1 MARIAFRDVTV
12 DFGATRALDSIDFA
26 IEPGEIVGLLGHN
39 GAGKST
45 VINVAAGVLKPTGGY
60 YEVDDERVVNP
71 TPAAVAALG
80 VTVVS
85 QEPALVGTLS
95 VSDNLFLGQRHV
107 PRQGRKAIARAA
119 LERVGLGALDLDT
132 LVAVLPVGQRQLVD
146 LARGLVRGDMKVLF
160 LDEPTAA
167 LGAAETETL
176 HDLIR
181 SFAAEGTTIV
191 YVSHRLPDILDVCTR
206 VVVFN
211 AGRLVR
217 DQPAAELGIRDLAI
231 ALAPD
236 FQDLEAHTAAEV
248 GDEVLTAS
256 GPVSM
261 RFCAG
266 EIVGLFGM
274 AAGGQF
280 AITESV
286 FGWRHR
292 AVAEHLHYTLDG
304 RPFAPRSP
312 TAAISAGVFMSP
324 ADRESDGLL
333 FNLNARENALLPW
346 LRGLSRVGWIGAK
359 TGEQPYQAGRDAM
372 KMVGPGG
379 TAPMGA
385 FSGGNKQKH
394 LLARWMFAKKPRVLL
409 LNQPTQGVD
418 IGAKNDIVRALRALA
433 ATGVTVVVA
442 SSESDEIARM
452 CDRAYVIYSDRA
464 AEIPTGPDMEEELLR
479 SLLELAAA

>member
-1 MARIAFRDVTV
+1 MSRIAFRDVTV
-12 DFGATRALDSIDFA
+12 DFGPTRALDAIDFA
-26 IEPGEIVGLLGHN
+26 VEPGEIVALLGHN

-45 VINVAAGVLKPTGGY
+45 VINVAAGVVKPTAGH
-60 YEVDDERVVNP
+60 YEVDGVTVTSP
-71 TPAAVAALG
+71 TPQSVAALG

-95 VSDNLFLGQRHV
+95 VTDNLFLGQSHIAR
-107 PRQGRKAIARAA
+107 RDRAAAARAA
-119 LERVGLGALDLDT
+119 LGRVGLEGLDPHT
-132 LVAVLPVGQRQLVD
+132 LVSLLPVGQRQLID

-176 HDLIR
+176 HALIR
-181 SFAAEGTTIV
+181 GFAAEGTTVV

-217 DQPAAELGIRDLAI
+217 DEPVADLGIRDLAI

-236 FQDLEAHTAAEV
+236 FTDLEAHTPSAAGAEV
-248 GDEVLTAS
+248 LRADGALS
-256 GPVSM
+256 L
-261 RFCAG
+261 RFRAG

-280 AITESV
+280 AILESI
-286 FGWRHR
+286 FGWQHR
-292 AVAEHLHYTLDG
+292 SVTARLRYTLDG
-304 RPFAPRSP
+304 APFAPPSP
-312 TAAISAGVFMSP
+312 AAAIRAGVFMSP
-324 ADRESDGLL
+324 ADRESEGLL
-333 FNLNARENALLPW
+333 FNLSARENTLLPW
-346 LRGLSRVGWIGAK
+346 MRRLSRVGWIGAR
-359 TGEQPYQAGRDAM
+359 TGAEAYGRARDAM
-372 KMVGPGG
+372 KILGPSGA
-379 TAPMGA
+379 APMGA

-394 LLARWMFAKKPRVLL
+394 LLARWMFPAPPRVLL

-418 IGAKNDIVRALRALA
+418 IGAKNDIVRALRTLA
-433 ATGVTVVVA
+433 ASGVTVIIA

-452 CDRAYVIYSDRA
+452 CDRSYIIYSDRA
-464 AEIPTGPDMEEELLR
+464 AEIPHGPDMEEELLR
-479 SLLELAAA
+479 ALLELAAA